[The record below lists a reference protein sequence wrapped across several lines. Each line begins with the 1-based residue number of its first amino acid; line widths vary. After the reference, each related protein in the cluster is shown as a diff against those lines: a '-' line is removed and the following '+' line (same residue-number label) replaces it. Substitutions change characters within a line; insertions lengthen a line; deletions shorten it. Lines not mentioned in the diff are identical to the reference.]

1 MAKRTRVLIL
11 GAGFIGKNLI
21 KSLLLLNYD
30 IFVIDS
36 KECPSE
42 FMGRVNWIRGSIE
55 NESVLNEG
63 LTKEID
69 CVYHL
74 ASSTVPS
81 DGMEKGLMSMHA
93 ELKALVKI
101 IEICVEQKVAKF
113 VFASSA
119 SVYGRQ
125 DLFPIKETALANPI
139 SAHGILK
146 LTMEKYLFLFRHL
159 HKIDI
164 VCVRISNPYGPGQNI
179 LGRQG
184 FVAMLIGHI
193 LNNTPVVLRN
203 NGKAIRD
210 FVYIDDLVIGLASL
224 VKANNVPWLI
234 NLGTGESCTLK
245 EIVILVE
252 QILGRQINKIID
264 QTHISEDIPESV
276 LDISLAKKSLEY
288 MPMTSI
294 ELGIKNTFK
303 FHGLI

>member
-11 GAGFIGKNLI
+11 GGGFIGKNLI
-21 KSLLLLNYD
+21 KTLLLLNYD

-36 KECPSE
+36 KECPRE

-55 NESVLNEG
+55 NKSVLNKG
-63 LTKEID
+63 LTKKID

-81 DGMEKGLMSMHA
+81 DVMEKGLMSMHS
-93 ELKALVKI
+93 ELNVLVTI
-101 IEICVEQKVAKF
+101 IEICVEKKIPKF

-125 DLFPIKETALANPI
+125 DLFPIKETALTNPI

-146 LTMEKYLFLFRHL
+146 LTMEKYLFLFRQL

-184 FVAMLIGHI
+184 FVAMLISHV
-193 LNNTPVVLRN
+193 LNETPVVLRN

-210 FVYIDDLVIGLASL
+210 FVYIDDLVLGLASL
-224 VKANNVPWLI
+224 VKANIVPWLI
-234 NLGTGESCTLK
+234 NMGTGEGYTLK
-245 EIVILVE
+245 EIVILAE
-252 QILGRQINKIID
+252 EILGRKINKIID
-264 QTHISEDIPESV
+264 ETQISEDIPESV
-276 LDISLAKKSLEY
+276 LDISIAKTTLGY
-288 MPMTSI
+288 LPMTTI
-294 ELGIKNTFK
+294 QKGINKTFK